1 MLQKKRKFDTT
12 AFLFI
17 APAFILFTVFL
28 IVPTVS
34 SFYYSFT
41 SWDGINPN
49 IKFIGFDNYK
59 EIFTSARFGNALKN
73 TALLTVVISICEN
86 ALALGLALLVDNV
99 IKGKNLF
106 RAIFYLP
113 VILSGIVSG
122 FIWKIMYSYNFGP
135 VNKVLDMIGLGTLK
149 QDWLGNADIAIWAV
163 ALVMIWKGAGYLHD
177 HLSGSPA
184 GRAAGCAGG
193 RHHRRCICFAAV
205 PLHHAAADLRLLHHL
220 LYAVADQRSEGL

>member
-73 TALLTVVISICEN
+73 TALRLVTRHRDYN
-86 ALALGLALLVDNV
+86 AYVHYYL
-99 IKGKNLF
+99 KG
-106 RAIFYLP
+106 
-113 VILSGIVSG
+113 
-122 FIWKIMYSYNFGP
+122 
-135 VNKVLDMIGLGTLK
+135 
-149 QDWLGNADIAIWAV
+149 
-163 ALVMIWKGAGYLHD
+163 
-177 HLSGSPA
+177 
-184 GRAAGCAGG
+184 
-193 RHHRRCICFAAV
+193 
-205 PLHHAAADLRLLHHL
+205 
-220 LYAVADQRSEGL
+220 

>member
-28 IVPTVS
+28 IVPTIS

-59 EIFTSARFGNALKN
+59 EIFTNARFGNALKN

-99 IKGKNLF
+99 VKGKNLF

-135 VNKVLDMIGLGTLK
+135 VNKVLDMLGLAALK

-163 ALVMIWKGAGYLHD
+163 AVVMIWKGAGYYMIIYLA
-177 HLSGSPA
+177 PC
-184 GRAAGCAGG
+184 RACRGG
-193 RHHRRCICFAAV
+193 AEAATIDGCICFAAV
-205 PLHHAAADLRLLHHL
+205 PLYHAAADLRLLHHL
-220 LYAVADQRSEGL
+220 LYAVADQWSEGL

>member
-59 EIFTSARFGNALKN
+59 EIFYQRPLWQCAEKHRPAHRCDL
-73 TALLTVVISICEN
+73 
-86 ALALGLALLVDNV
+86 
-99 IKGKNLF
+99 NL
-106 RAIFYLP
+106 
-113 VILSGIVSG
+113 
-122 FIWKIMYSYNFGP
+122 
-135 VNKVLDMIGLGTLK
+135 
-149 QDWLGNADIAIWAV
+149 
-163 ALVMIWKGAGYLHD
+163 
-177 HLSGSPA
+177 
-184 GRAAGCAGG
+184 
-193 RHHRRCICFAAV
+193 
-205 PLHHAAADLRLLHHL
+205 
-220 LYAVADQRSEGL
+220 